1 MVETNFT
8 PPLTILQRAKLLAH
22 LSDTLHAEAVEQT
35 LPANSMYE
43 LAKNTAKHAN
53 VLLEMIEKSR
63 RTAYV
68 PTEANDALLG
78 QGRR

>member
-1 MVETNFT
+1 MPEFT
-8 PPLTILQRAKLLAH
+8 PPLTILQRAKLLA
-22 LSDTLHAEAVEQT
+22 SMADTLHAECIELT
-35 LPANSMYE
+35 LPANSFYE

-53 VLLEMIEKSR
+53 LVLEMIERSR

-68 PTEANDALLG
+68 PTEANDLALG

>member
-22 LSDTLHAEAVEQT
+22 LADTLYGECIE
-35 LPANSMYE
+35 LSMPANSMYE

-53 VLLEMIEKSR
+53 VLLEMIEKAR

-78 QGRR
+78 ESRR